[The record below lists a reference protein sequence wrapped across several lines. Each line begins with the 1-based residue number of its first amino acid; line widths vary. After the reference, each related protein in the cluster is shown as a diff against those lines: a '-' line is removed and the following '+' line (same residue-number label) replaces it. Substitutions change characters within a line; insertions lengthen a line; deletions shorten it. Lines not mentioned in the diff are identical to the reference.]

1 MQWRSSAVCTA
12 AKLFQIHISESL
24 KHRFQ
29 FNNSTVAHF
38 NKKKQKVVILEM
50 ERAGDSDRDRDGIW
64 ECC

>member
-38 NKKKQKVVILEM
+38 NKKKTK
-50 ERAGDSDRDRDGIW
+50 GSDSRNGASWRLR
-64 ECC
+64 